1 MTMGRHEEAMTRMK
15 KSQDLDP
22 LSLII
27 NVAVGW
33 ALYFA
38 RRYDEAIEQLRR
50 TVDLDPNYPV
60 TYWILGLLLR
70 KTGCYELAITEGEK
84 GVKLSGGSPMMRAAL
99 AHTLGAAGRTKE
111 ALEMLDDLTKLAKQK
126 YVAPYFF
133 AGIHIGLGENDRA
146 IEYLEKCY
154 EEHSHWLIYLHIDPS
169 MDGLRDNP
177 GFQGLLR
184 RVGLPA
190 LTTGDPRLKQAE
202 AEKSLTV
209 VSRPDFDRCRNA
221 GENVVAKLAFY
232 TASPLAALLSWYMIA
247 WLLAE
252 RPCPTNAIVAET
264 NCLPQSLSPMTLLAA
279 PAVGLPSVSCLMCS
293 CFT

>member
-15 KSQDLDP
+15 KGQDLDP

-33 ALYFA
+33 ALYYA

-70 KTGCYELAITEGEK
+70 KTGRYELAITEGEK

-133 AGIHIGLGENDRA
+133 AGIHVGLGENDRA

-169 MDGLRDNP
+169 MDGLRDNR

-184 RVGLPA
+184 RVGLP
-190 LTTGDPRLKQAE
+190 LTTATP
-202 AEKSLTV
+202 
-209 VSRPDFDRCRNA
+209 
-221 GENVVAKLAFY
+221 
-232 TASPLAALLSWYMIA
+232 I
-247 WLLAE
+247 
-252 RPCPTNAIVAET
+252 
-264 NCLPQSLSPMTLLAA
+264 
-279 PAVGLPSVSCLMCS
+279 
-293 CFT
+293 